1 MAPHDPLSLSQ
12 GADLADEGT
21 KNKDLGKWTGGL
33 VLHCL
38 EEAFRRKPDAAMLSM
53 SAVSDLPSD
62 GPVEGTH
69 LIQATTLAL
78 GFDSRERIHVLYHAR
93 SRATGELINRLCE
106 IRSWNPGT
114 HYRLVTEAS
123 ITVAEWLNARA
134 MQAPPLADSSH
145 APPKRRGPGRPPI
158 LGSMPAAF
166 RVAAFSK
173 SSRMMTEI
181 KKMLSQKETVHR
193 KELLD
198 HLLATKI
205 MGNETD
211 PMHALA
217 SFLSRHKEDFQSDG
231 IGNFSLR
238 KP

>member
-1 MAPHDPLSLSQ
+1 
-12 GADLADEGT
+12 LADEGT
-21 KNKDLGKWTGGL
+21 KSEGFAKWTGEL
-33 VLHCL
+33 VIHCL
-38 EEAFRRKPDAAMLSM
+38 EETFRRNPEAPMFSTATI
-53 SAVSDLPSD
+53 SDLPSD

-114 HYRLVTEAS
+114 HYWCVKKAS

-134 MQAPPLADSSH
+134 MEAPALADSSQ
-145 APPKRRGPGRPPI
+145 APAKRRAGRPPI
-158 LGSMPAAF
+158 LGSRQAVYG
-166 RVAAFSK
+166 VAALSK
-173 SSRMMTEI
+173 SSRMMIEI
-181 KKMLSQKETVHR
+181 KKMLSQKESIHR
-193 KELLD
+193 RELLD

>member
-38 EEAFRRKPDAAMLSM
+38 EEAFRRKPDAAMFSM
-53 SAVSDLPSD
+53 STVSDLPSD
-62 GPVEGTH
+62 CPIEGTD
-69 LIQATTLAL
+69 LIQATALAL
-78 GFDSRERIHVLYHAR
+78 GFDSCARIHILHHAR
-93 SRATGELINRLCE
+93 SSANGELIKKKLCE
-106 IRSWNPGT
+106 NRSWNPGM
-114 HYRLVTEAS
+114 HYWWVKEAS

-134 MQAPPLADSSH
+134 MQAPALADSSH
-145 APPKRRGPGRPPI
+145 APAKRRGLGRPRI
-158 LGSMPAAF
+158 WPAAF
-166 RVAAFSK
+166 GVAALSK

-181 KKMLSQKETVHR
+181 KKMLSQKESVHR

-198 HLLATKI
+198 YLISTKI

-211 PMHALA
+211 PMRSLA
-217 SFLSRHKEDFQSDG
+217 IFLSNHKNDFQSDG
-231 IGNFSLR
+231 SGNFSLR